1 MSRCNNAN
9 KNFKHASFRIADN
22 VGTNIL
28 LWLILG
34 WTRSPV
40 ILNSNDITKHVF
52 SIKKRECNSSENGLN
67 STQSK
72 NKGDVFIFI
81 FLERDLVFELT

>member
-1 MSRCNNAN
+1 MQI
-9 KNFKHASFRIADN
+9 RILN
-22 VGTNIL
+22 VLPFVLQIMLAQTFYCGL
-28 LWLILG
+28 FGL
-34 WTRSPV
+34 TRSPV

-81 FLERDLVFELT
+81 FLERGLVFELT